1 MGAKHLKHVAIIMDG
16 NGRWAQE
23 RGQDRIHG
31 HMSGIESV
39 RVAVEFSVEKKI
51 EFLTLYTFS
60 TENWG
65 RPEAEIDALME
76 LICGCVISEVD
87 MLIKNSVKV
96 KVIGDVGEMSQKVQ
110 EYLKQIEQK
119 TENCNAMTLILALN
133 YSSKDEIKR
142 AVQKIATKVKS
153 GVIAPQEITMEMID
167 ENLDTADF
175 PNPDLIIRTSGE
187 CRLSN
192 FMMWQ
197 GAYSELYF
205 TPTLWPDF
213 RKDSFQMAID
223 EFYTRDRR
231 FGLVNK

>member
-1 MGAKHLKHVAIIMDG
+1 MKSKQVEHVAIIMDG

-23 RGQDRIHG
+23 RGQGRIYG
-31 HMSGIESV
+31 HMNGVESV
-39 RVAVEFSVEKKI
+39 RSAVEFSVETKI
-51 EFLTLYTFS
+51 KFLTLYAFS

-65 RPEAEIDALME
+65 RPDVEVNALME
-76 LICGCVISEVD
+76 LFCECVVSEVD
-87 MLIKNSVKV
+87 MLIENGVKV
-96 KVIGDVGEMSQKVQ
+96 RMIGDVDGMPPKVQ

-119 TENCNAMTLILALN
+119 TENCSAMTLILALN
-133 YSSKDEIKR
+133 YSSRDEIKR
-142 AVQKIATKVKS
+142 AVQKIAAKIES

-175 PNPDLIIRTSGE
+175 PDPDLIIRTSGE

-213 RKDSFQMAID
+213 DKKSFQIAVD